1 MIDNINSF
9 FNIKYEYVINEL
21 IKSKD
26 TIDIIGWSGP
36 FILMFISI
44 TYLWNQKYMQGY
56 LVFYII
62 SSFINK
68 LLKNIIK
75 EDRPSNGKSIMNEHY
90 TGKHKY
96 GMPSYHAQLSFYSLT
111 FLYLV
116 NKSVYLMIFELF
128 IAALT
133 LYQRWSYR
141 RHTVEQLA
149 VGMVVGI
156 ITAYIG
162 YNITTRY
169 LVTNKSIQ

>member
-1 MIDNINSF
+1 MIDEANAF
-9 FNIKYEYVINEL
+9 FKIKYEYLMNEL
-21 IKSKD
+21 MKSKD
-26 TIDIIGWSGP
+26 ALDIIGFLGP

-44 TYLWNQKYMQGY
+44 SYLWNQKYIQGY
-56 LVFYII
+56 LIFYII

-68 LLKNIIK
+68 ILKTIIQ
-75 EDRPSNGKSIMNEHY
+75 EDRPANGKSIMNENY

-116 NKSVYLMIFELF
+116 NKSGYLIIFELF

-162 YNITTRY
+162 YNVTTRY
-169 LVTNKSIQ
+169 LITNKSIQ